1 MHQLEAEQGVLIDNQ
16 MKRPKNEQMDLARC
30 VLNRRERLS
39 NAATKK
45 CAARCRVH
53 RKIKRRPAG
62 RIIGDVTS
70 PALVSRRLVASTVVA
85 RAGKLKR
92 FAERR
97 LMYGLMQNWQL
108 LCHRVI
114 EHAARQHPERRVVSR
129 MPDGSLWTTNY
140 AQVHQ
145 RALRVSKRLTK
156 DGIVAGDRIATL
168 ASSTSNHLECWYG
181 IAGIGA
187 VYHPIN
193 PRLFVEQIVFIV
205 NKAQDRVLFLD
216 ASFVPLVESIAARL
230 PTIERYVILTTADG
244 VTATSLPNAVGYEA
258 WLAEVDADFVW
269 ESFDEN
275 CAASLA
281 FTSGTTGDPKGI
293 LYSHRSIVLMSLAA
307 NSPDMYGFGANDV
320 VLQVVPMCHANGWTW
335 PFSAPM
341 AGAELILPGE
351 RMDPES
357 LTELLVSQR
366 VTCTGGVPTVWQSV
380 INYMQESNEKLQH
393 LKRIY
398 IGGSPTPLSL
408 IAAFADIHGVEVRA
422 AYGMTEMGPMAAIGS
437 LMPETRDFAGN
448 DLINLRQMQG
458 RPPFLVEFRSE
469 TEDGQ
474 HQPWDGS
481 SVGRLKSRGPCIVS
495 GYYGNES
502 GSALDA
508 DGFFDTGD
516 IAIINKHGY
525 IRLTD
530 RAKDLVKSGGEWIS
544 SVDLEN
550 LVMDH
555 PAIAEAAVIGAKHP
569 KWDER
574 PLVIAVRKRGR
585 DVSKEEI
592 LSFLKD
598 KIAKWWTPDD
608 VIFVEALPHTS
619 TGKLHKT
626 VLRSIYENHLL
637 DGQDRHVSEGKPTTQ
652 KTA

>member
-1 MHQLEAEQGVLIDNQ
+1 MN
-16 MKRPKNEQMDLARC
+16 
-30 VLNRRERLS
+30 
-39 NAATKK
+39 
-45 CAARCRVH
+45 
-53 RKIKRRPAG
+53 
-62 RIIGDVTS
+62 
-70 PALVSRRLVASTVVA
+70 
-85 RAGKLKR
+85 
-92 FAERR
+92 
-97 LMYGLMQNWQL
+97 GLMQDWQL

-129 MPDGSLWTTNY
+129 MPDGSLRTTNY
-140 AQVHQ
+140 AQLHE
-145 RALRVSKRLTK
+145 RALQVSKRLTR
-156 DGIVAGDRIATL
+156 DGIGAGDRIATL

-181 IAGIGA
+181 ITGIGA
-187 VYHPIN
+187 IYHPIN
-193 PRLFVEQIVFIV
+193 PRLFVDQIVFIV
-205 NKAQDRVLFLD
+205 NKAQDRILFIDGSLI
-216 ASFVPLVESIAARL
+216 PLVESIAGRL
-230 PTIERYVILTTADG
+230 PTVERYVILTSIG
-244 VTATSLPNAVGYEA
+244 EMPVTSLPNAIEYEA
-258 WLAEVDADFVW
+258 WLAEVDSDFVW
-269 ESFDEN
+269 ESFDEKR
-275 CAASLA
+275 AASLA
-281 FTSGTTGDPKGI
+281 FTSGTTGDPKGV

-351 RMDPES
+351 RLDPES
-357 LTELLVSQR
+357 LAELLLSQR

-380 INYMQESNEKLQH
+380 VAHMQERGDKLKY

-408 IAAFADIHGVEVRA
+408 IEALANTHGVEVRA

-437 LMPETRDFAGN
+437 LMPETRDLSGN
-448 DLINLRQMQG
+448 DLLNLQQMQG

-469 TEDGQ
+469 NEDGH
-474 HQPWDGS
+474 HQPWDGT

-495 GYYGNES
+495 GYYGNED

-516 IAIINKHGY
+516 IAAINKHGY

-592 LSFLKD
+592 LAFLKD

-626 VLRSIYENHLL
+626 VLRATYENHLL
-637 DGQDRHVSEGKPTTQ
+637 DGLERKASEPQRTNQ
-652 KTA
+652 KIA